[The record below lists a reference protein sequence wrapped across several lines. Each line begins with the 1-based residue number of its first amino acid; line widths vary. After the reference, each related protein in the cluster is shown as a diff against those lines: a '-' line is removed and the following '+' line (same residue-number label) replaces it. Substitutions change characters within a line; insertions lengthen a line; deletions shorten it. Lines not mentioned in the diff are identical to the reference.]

1 MRSPPNSVAGG
12 QRVISMCK
20 GTNKRAINKI
30 NHSFICLSERKY
42 IRAKLK
48 ATDKRAINKTNR
60 HTYSIYLQPKN
71 FPPQGS
77 GSGEGSVGKGGMDID
92 GGKGSGGSGGTDI
105 NAGDGME

>member
-48 ATDKRAINKTNR
+48 ATDKRAINKINR

-77 GSGEGSVGKGGMDID
+77 GSGEGSFGNGGMDID
-92 GGKGSGGSGGTDI
+92 
-105 NAGDGME
+105 AGDGME